1 MKNTIFI
8 VLMLTLN
15 GWAANAANATDAT
28 DATNKIKVL
37 ISNIMAE
44 CDAGNNKEN
53 FSFFVSCI
61 KSDYARFSH
70 DTSYDSVIKLFYSQ
84 LDVIDED
91 YRQGNITNE
100 EAKAVAYIT
109 WQKTFN

>member
-8 VLMLTLN
+8 VFMLALN
-15 GWAANAANATDAT
+15 GWTANAANAT

-37 ISNIMAE
+37 VSHIMTE

-61 KSDYARFSH
+61 KNDYTHLSNDR
-70 DTSYDSVIKLFYSQ
+70 SYDSVIKMFYSQ
-84 LDVIDED
+84 LDVIDEN
-91 YRQGNITNE
+91 YRQRSITNE
-100 EAKAVAYIT
+100 KAKAVAYKT
-109 WQKTFN
+109 WQEMFN